1 MKPPTDNS
9 LAANLRSLCSHHKS
23 IAGVC
28 RKLNINRQQFN
39 RYLSG
44 ASVPSLANLRK
55 MSDFFGVDEYE
66 LMMPHAD
73 FLRSVMPRPVS
84 RNSLG
89 LLELALT
96 QLGAGAGAPRKAL
109 AQYCGMYAVYFYSP
123 VWSGHIVRSLT
134 VIAGE
139 DDSIVSRSMQK
150 LYVPGTGQSSRV
162 VQKFR
167 GILKNIVDRLYLL
180 EYETNSNDLAAL
192 TILFPSH
199 RKPLQFLTGLM
210 LTVSSG
216 GNHQPFASRSVYERL
231 PPHMSLRSEL
241 SRCRLYQPD
250 DPNIPEEVR
259 FRLASP
265 SGGYLLADAF

>member
-1 MKPPTDNS
+1 MTPPPENS
-9 LAANLRSLCSHHKS
+9 LAANLRSLCSHHTS

-55 MSDFFGVDEYE
+55 LSDFFGVDEYE

-73 FLRSVMPRPVS
+73 FLRTVMPRPVN

-89 LLELALT
+89 LLELAFT
-96 QLGAGAGAPRKAL
+96 QLGVGGGSSPKSF

-134 VIAGE
+134 VIAAQN
-139 DDSIVSRSMQK
+139 DSIVSKSMQK
-150 LYVPGTGQSSRV
+150 LYVPDTRQSSRV

-167 GILKNIVDRLYLL
+167 GILKNIVDRIYLL

-192 TILFPSH
+192 TVLFPSH
-199 RKPLQFLTGLM
+199 RKQLQYLTGLM

-216 GNHQPFASRSVYERL
+216 GNHQPFATRSVYERL
-231 PPHMSLRSEL
+231 PPSATFRGEL
-241 SRCRLYQPD
+241 ARCRLYQPD
-250 DPNIPEEVR
+250 DPEIPQEVR
-259 FRLASP
+259 FRLANA
-265 SGGYLLADAF
+265 SGGFLLADAF